1 VQVWTGST
9 LGFVL
14 VHVLGLV
21 LEVVVLVVGLESL
34 QEVSLLGVLPL
45 VLNTGMGG
53 VVALSWRGGMVHG
66 TPFVV
71 LVLLQVERVGS
82 LIVVTVVVFVVV
94 SLVGRMF
101 WIVLTPLLSKWLD
114 TGFTLLVLTPVLSRL
129 FAHVLVFEF
138 QVGDLKN
145 IWLIDSGCS
154 RHMTGDKGWFSSLI
168 LVVTRRYITFGENR
182 RGRVLSEGEIKVSD
196 KITLRRVALVQ
207 SLGYN
212 LLSVS
217 QLLDEGFEVLFQPS
231 GSRILDS

>member
-1 VQVWTGST
+1 
-9 LGFVL
+9 LF
-14 VHVLGLV
+14 

-34 QEVSLLGVLPL
+34 QEVSLLGALPL

-53 VVALSWRGGMVHG
+53 DVVLSWRGGTFHEPSFM
-66 TPFVV
+66 V

-82 LIVVTVVVFVVV
+82 LVVVFVQVA
-94 SLVGRMF
+94 LVGKIV
-101 WIVLTPLLSKWLD
+101 WSVLTPLSSKWLG

-138 QVGDLKN
+138 HVGDLKN

-154 RHMTGDKGWFSSLI
+154 RHMTGDKGWFSSLVP
-168 LVVTRRYITFGENR
+168 VVTRRYITFGDNG
-182 RGRVLSEGEIKVSD
+182 RGRVLLDGEIKVSD
-196 KITLRRVALVQ
+196 KITLRRIALVQ

-212 LLSVS
+212 LLSMS
-217 QLLDEGFEVLFQPS
+217 QLLDEGFEVLFRPG